1 MIETDAAMK
10 EILESL
16 LRDDVEITARAVAR
30 LHPRLSA
37 ASSITRSESRKAILT
52 QYQSRQQ
59 EYRKWRSRAGKKS
72 TSDLADA
79 LAIREQ
85 RIAELES
92 HVQTLTTSHV
102 ALLRAVGALGGFSKW
117 AQFFQDYK
125 QVRETLG
132 ELKAIPAN
140 IAVLQVGQLPTRGT
154 SKRKIKQ

>member
-1 MIETDAAMK
+1 METDAEMT

-16 LRDDVEITARAVAR
+16 LRDDLEITARAVAR

-37 ASSITRSESRKAILT
+37 ASSITRSESRKALLAHF
-52 QYQSRQQ
+52 QLRQK

-72 TSDLADA
+72 TADLADA

-140 IAVLQVGQLPTRGT
+140 IAVLQVGQLTTRGT
-154 SKRKIKQ
+154 SKRKIK